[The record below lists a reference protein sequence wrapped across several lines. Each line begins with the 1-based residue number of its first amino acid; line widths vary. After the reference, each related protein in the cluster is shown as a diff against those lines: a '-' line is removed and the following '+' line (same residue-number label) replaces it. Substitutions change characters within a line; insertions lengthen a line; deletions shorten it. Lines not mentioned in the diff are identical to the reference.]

1 MTTSYVG
8 LRKVARFNVADAL
21 INAVLKGTLPAKLE
35 NEGFACFSKIETSKP
50 TIEAFLKTA
59 KLNAVVSPPFPLNEN
74 EKFIALIIGEGVTLN
89 DAKMHLEE
97 TKKRLHN
104 IIT

>member
-1 MTTSYVG
+1 LS
-8 LRKVARFNVADAL
+8 
-21 INAVLKGTLPAKLE
+21 
-35 NEGFACFSKIETSKP
+35 
-50 TIEAFLKTA
+50 
-59 KLNAVVSPPFPLNEN
+59 AVVSPPFPLNEN

-97 TKKRLHN
+97 AKKRLHN